1 MADLRV
7 PVGDRGSKR
16 AIGGNGRN
24 GFSAREALF
33 VLLFFE

>member
-1 MADLRV
+1 VADLRV
-7 PVGDRGSKR
+7 PVGGGESKR

-33 VLLFFE
+33 VSFVF